1 MELGSLSAKYES
13 NGTPGTIS
21 SGEGDMGMASYG
33 AWQLSLNMGSLQEFV
48 NWASKQPEPYGNYGE
63 VLSAYELG
71 SEDFDVEWK
80 LLAELDPEGFLSLQ
94 REFIKERYY
103 DPALNLLK
111 NIGLDVSARSFALQ
125 QVLWSRA
132 VQYGAGNMIELF
144 VKAAELSG
152 YDVGNLYFGYV
163 GDYDLIYNVYEVNLT
178 DPSWTSGSP
187 ELRSALFARFESERE
202 DALKMLTE

>member
-1 MELGSLSAKYES
+1 MELGSLSAVYES
-13 NGTPGTIS
+13 NGNPGTIS
-21 SGEGDMGMASYG
+21 SGEFDLGGKSYG
-33 AWQLSLNMGSLQEFV
+33 AWQLAINVGSLQEFV
-48 NWASKQPEPYGNYGE
+48 EWAAQQPEPYGNYGI
-63 VLSAYELG
+63 VLSVHELG
-71 SEDFDVEWK
+71 SEDFDAEWK
-80 LLAELDPEGFLSLQ
+80 LHAELDPEGFLSLQ
-94 REFIKERYY
+94 REFIKQRYY

-111 NIGLDVSARSFALQ
+111 NIGLDVSARSFTLQ

-132 VQYGAGNMIELF
+132 VQYGAGNMVELF

-187 ELRSALFARFESERE
+187 ELRPGLFARFESERE
-202 DALKMLTE
+202 DALKMLNV

>member
-1 MELGSLSAKYES
+1 MELGSLSAGYES

-21 SGEGDMGMASYG
+21 SGEGDMGGKSFG
-33 AWQLSLNMGSLQEFV
+33 AWQLAINVGSLQEFV
-48 NWASKQPEPYGNYGE
+48 EWAAQQPEPYGNYGV
-63 VLSAYELG
+63 VLSEHELG
-71 SEDFDVEWK
+71 SEDFDAEWK
-80 LLAELDPEGFLSLQ
+80 LLAEVDTEGFLSLQ
-94 REFIKERYY
+94 REFIKQRYY

-144 VKAAELSG
+144 VKAAELAG
-152 YDVGNLYFGYV
+152 QDVGNLHFDYIS
-163 GDYDLIYNVYEVNLT
+163 DYDLIYNVYEVNLT

-187 ELRSALFARFESERE
+187 SLRPGLFARFESERE
-202 DALKMLTE
+202 DALKMLNV